1 MKRRGARKVKGGTE
15 GMSNERRGG
24 GRKNE
29 VKERKKRE
37 RVKNGGEEDNF
48 QTS

>member
-15 GMSNERRGG
+15 EGVSNERRRG
-24 GRKNE
+24 KNE

-37 RVKNGGEEDNF
+37 RVKDRGEEDNF